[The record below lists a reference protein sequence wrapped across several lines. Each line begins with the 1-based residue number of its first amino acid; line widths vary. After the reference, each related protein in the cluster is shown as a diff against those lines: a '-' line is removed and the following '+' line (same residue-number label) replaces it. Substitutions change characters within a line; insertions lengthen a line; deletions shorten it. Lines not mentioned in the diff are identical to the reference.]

1 MSISIPVL
9 CYHNVSDVSGHTPE
23 MFREHLDA
31 MADAGWRTISARD
44 LLAVTRGEMKPPK
57 KSLVLTFDDGH
68 VSNWITVV
76 PELEKRN
83 MTGTFFALTDFT
95 VPGEER
101 DADSAPEMLH
111 MKRALR
117 NAFVDEDFSQFIN
130 ESEIRAMLDKGMEVF
145 SHGCRHQAA
154 FMNLVPDGH
163 LGDGVTHWGGWSIYP
178 GQNDSWPTFKPGSGY
193 VYDGFWPVFDGT
205 GVSRFVKRT
214 GEERRAF
221 CRRDFR
227 RSLKRMRELNGLD
240 EQLFCWPWGQFDP
253 VAEAELKDAGY
264 VGAFTL
270 ERSANTRG
278 TNPFR
283 LNRLGVAA
291 KKEGKWVQTRLRM
304 YGTTASA
311 RIFFKKFHK
320 KPEVSTVLYATD
332 SNKLSGGSRQ
342 MVNNVKA
349 MADMGLKVY
358 AVVTPDTA
366 INGALEPFK
375 GENVEVIHFD
385 GFSEYL
391 KAGKFLKALVA
402 EKGVDVVHTFHNRA
416 YKMGVLAR
424 LLGAQCKLFINRG
437 VISRPNAVFFLWTA
451 LSNGVIANSAQ
462 CAEVMRKYGVFGKR
476 LNVVYN
482 AYAGPDFG
490 EPKPRKKRGTRYVY
504 VGNAAHIKGFDVF
517 LKAADRLCQGGARD
531 LEFVGVGVPEG
542 KLRQFEGDFTP
553 VVRERY
559 RNAGEISHGEVLEEL
574 RFGDVQVV
582 SSRKESLPNALLEGF
597 DLGLPAVCTRVGGIP
612 EVVRENVN
620 GFLCASEDADCLAE
634 KMRLLAEDPPRRFA
648 LGLSGRRMVRTLL
661 TPEAKGRNLMRV
673 YMGERLYEPLP
684 VEDVAVPEPAA
695 ESFDEP
701 SVNLEE
707 HTHESGTR

>member
-9 CYHNVSDVSGHTPE
+9 CYHNVSDVNGHTPE

-31 MADAGWRTISARD
+31 MTDAGWRTISARD
-44 LLAVTRGEMKPPK
+44 LLAVTRGEMTPPR

-95 VPGEER
+95 VPGGAR
-101 DADSAPEMLH
+101 TAGSAPGMLP
-111 MKRALR
+111 MKRAFQA
-117 NAFVDEDFSQFIN
+117 AFVDNDFSQFIN

-145 SHGCRHQAA
+145 AHGCRHQAA
-154 FMNLVPDGH
+154 FMNLAPDGH
-163 LGDGVTHWGGWSIYP
+163 LGDGITHWGGWSIYP
-178 GQNDSWPTFKPGSGY
+178 GHNDFWPTFKPGSGY
-193 VYDGFWPVFDGT
+193 VYDGFWPRFEDGN
-205 GVSRFVKRT
+205 GPRFVKRT
-214 GEERRAF
+214 EAERREF
-221 CRRDFR
+221 CRRDFQ
-227 RSLKRMRELNGLD
+227 RSMERIRELNGLD

-253 VAEAELKDAGY
+253 VCEDELKAAGY
-264 VGAFTL
+264 AGAFTL
-270 ERSANTRG
+270 ERSANTLG
-278 TNPFR
+278 TDPFR

-291 KKEGKWVQTRLRM
+291 KKDGKWVQTRLRM

-311 RIFFKKFHK
+311 RVFFKKFRK
-320 KPEVSTVLYATD
+320 KPEINSVLYATD

-358 AVVTPDTA
+358 ALVTPDTA
-366 INGALEPFK
+366 INGALEPLK
-375 GENVEVIHFD
+375 GENVGVIHFD
-385 GFSEYL
+385 GFSRYME
-391 KAGKFLKALVA
+391 AGKFLKALIA
-402 EKGVDVVHTFHNRA
+402 EKRIDVVHTFHNRA

-424 LLGAQCKLFINRG
+424 LLGAKFKLFINRG
-437 VISRPNAVFFLWTA
+437 VISRPNSVFFLWTA

-462 CAEVMRKYGVFGKR
+462 CAEVMRKYWVRGKR

-490 EPKPRKKRGTRYVY
+490 EPKPRKKRGTRYIY
-504 VGNAAHIKGFDVF
+504 VGNAADIKGFDVF
-517 LKAADRLCQGGARD
+517 LKAADRLCGGGARD
-531 LEFVGVGVPEG
+531 LEFVGVGVGED
-542 KLRQFEGDFTP
+542 KLHKFDGIFTP

-559 RNAGEISHGEVLEEL
+559 RNAGEISHAEVLDEL
-574 RFGDVQVV
+574 RFADVQVI

-612 EVVRENVN
+612 EVVRDNVN

-634 KMRLLAEDPPRRFA
+634 KMRLLAEDPPKRFA
-648 LGLSGRRMVRTLL
+648 LGLAGRRVVRSLL

-684 VEDVAVPEPAA
+684 VEDMAVPEPPA
-695 ESFDEP
+695 EGYAEP
-701 SVNLEE
+701 SGMEE
-707 HTHESGTR
+707 HPHEHGPR